1 MQQLNRTGTTT
12 GKKPASITAYNN
24 SMHALQAELT
34 SAKNSANAIIQKP
47 IRTVQEV
54 QSALTNVNRV
64 NERLT
69 QAINQLVPLADN
81 SALRTAK
88 TKLDE
93 EINKSVTTDGM
104 TPIINPSI

>member
-1 MQQLNRTGTTT
+1 ML
-12 GKKPASITAYNN
+12 
-24 SMHALQAELT
+24 
-34 SAKNSANAIIQKP
+34 KNSANAIIQKP

-104 TPIINPSI
+104 TQSSIQAYENAKRAVKQKQQMHKMLLTMVTRQTNG

>member
-1 MQQLNRTGTTT
+1 MLLFKSQLEPY
-12 GKKPASITAYNN
+12 K
-24 SMHALQAELT
+24 
-34 SAKNSANAIIQKP
+34 
-47 IRTVQEV
+47 EV

-104 TPIINPSI
+104 TQSSIKHTKVLNVRVKQNQQMHKMLLTMVTQQINKLPQKKLK

>member
-1 MQQLNRTGTTT
+1 M
-12 GKKPASITAYNN
+12 
-24 SMHALQAELT
+24 
-34 SAKNSANAIIQKP
+34 
-47 IRTVQEV
+47 QEV

-69 QAINQLVPLADN
+69 QAINPLRPSHN
-81 SALRTAK
+81 STLRTAK

-104 TPIINPSI
+104 NISLSEAYENAKRAGQDNQQCTKCY

>member
-1 MQQLNRTGTTT
+1 M
-12 GKKPASITAYNN
+12 
-24 SMHALQAELT
+24 
-34 SAKNSANAIIQKP
+34 
-47 IRTVQEV
+47 

-81 SALRTAK
+81 SALKTAK

-93 EINKSVTTDGM
+93 EINKSVTTDGRHNHQSKHM
-104 TPIINPSI
+104 KMLNRAG

>member
-1 MQQLNRTGTTT
+1 M
-12 GKKPASITAYNN
+12 S
-24 SMHALQAELT
+24 
-34 SAKNSANAIIQKP
+34 
-47 IRTVQEV
+47 
-54 QSALTNVNRV
+54 

-81 SALRTAK
+81 STLRTAK

-104 TPIINPSI
+104 TQSSIQAYENAKRAGQTESTNAQNVINNGDATDQQIAAEKAK